1 MSARDSRLGRA
12 VRLFGAGG
20 LAVCAMGAAACQ
32 SSSVLDLKVGDCV
45 MLPEGD
51 EAVTM
56 ERLPCSDS
64 HEAEVSALVPT
75 DPAGAEAAFPG
86 AEALAA
92 QAEAACVD
100 SFESYAGAPYVT
112 SSLDV
117 TWLLPTEGS
126 WGEGDRQIVCLITAM
141 DAQPL
146 GSSVRDSKL

>member
-1 MSARDSRLGRA
+1 MSAFDSSIGRA
-12 VRLFGAGG
+12 VRLLGAGG
-20 LAVCAMGAAACQ
+20 LAVGAMGLAACQ

-45 MLPEGD
+45 MLPDES

-56 ERLPCSDS
+56 ERVPCSDS
-64 HEAEVSALVPT
+64 HEAEVFKLADT
-75 DPAGAEAAFPG
+75 DPVGADAPFPG
-86 AEALAA
+86 GEALAA

-100 SFESYAGAPYVT
+100 SFESYVGAPYVT

-126 WGEGDRQIVCLITAM
+126 WGEGDRQIVCLVNAM

-146 GSSVRDSKL
+146 NSSVKDSKL